1 MLTRLVVAAA
11 LVLAAAATQAADP
24 VRPQPGETTVS
35 FQCRSTFIPE
45 ARACAARCEAAFAS
59 KADARFECVHACT
72 KHGLYDMAQCRTQG
86 GLAAAASMVAS
97 R

>member
-24 VRPQPGETTVS
+24 VRPQPGETVVS
-35 FQCRSTFIPE
+35 FQCRSAHIPE
-45 ARACAARCEAAFAS
+45 ARSCAARCDAAFA
-59 KADARFECVHACT
+59 ANANARFECVHACT
-72 KHGLYDMAQCRTQG
+72 KHGLFDMAQCREKG
-86 GLAAAASMVAS
+86 GVAAVAGMLAS